1 MKIGWKWTLLSRWNF
16 SFTTHGIL
24 NTHSCKHFKEK
35 NLLLSQENR
44 STSYMNES
52 SPIMWITHWNTA
64 HKIGFQHEN
73 DTQFFRNRRLYIEN
87 GMSSLVIR
95 NLIVR
100 GCKYQALA
108 LFGATVSSWK
118 SERQL
123 TFILISE
130 ASKIASFSRVNR
142 VFRVNRVNR

>member
-1 MKIGWKWTLLSRWNF
+1 MKIGWNETYCRDEISALRRMAF
-16 SFTTHGIL
+16 STHTVV
-24 NTHSCKHFKEK
+24 NTWKKK
-35 NLLLSQENR
+35 NWLSQENR
-44 STSYMNES
+44 STSYMNKS

-64 HKIGFQHEN
+64 NKMGFQHEN
-73 DTQFFRNRRLYIEN
+73 DTQFFRNRRLHIEN
-87 GMSSLVIR
+87 GISLLVIR

-118 SERQL
+118 SERQS
-123 TFILISE
+123 TFILFSE

-142 VFRVNRVNR
+142 VFWVNRVNR